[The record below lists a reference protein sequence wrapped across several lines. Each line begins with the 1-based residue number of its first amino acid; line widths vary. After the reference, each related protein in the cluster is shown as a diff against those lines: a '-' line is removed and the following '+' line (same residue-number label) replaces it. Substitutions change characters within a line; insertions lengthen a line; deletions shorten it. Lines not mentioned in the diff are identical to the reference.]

1 LAEIDYSKQN
11 AIFDQAILR
20 NSSIAISGAS
30 NLTDFMLIYLAG
42 LGIGNVTLFNSGEG
56 GFLKKDYSIINKIN
70 SDVHLEIINSSFE
83 PCLMAKTAAII
94 DFSNNA
100 EQKKQILSYAA
111 RNNTRLFLNAS
122 SSQIESIYNPS
133 QLDSMMWK
141 PDTSSSS
148 LYFSSA
154 IISAIAL
161 DETRKALLKIQ
172 GDDCKSKKLYFSPL
186 NKERFIEKQSL
197 IDKITER
204 QMPKARRALIIGAGG
219 IGTYVALNLAL
230 SGIPI
235 EIWDGDNIENTNLNR
250 QVLYYESIGKNK
262 ALTLKQRLES
272 ITNAEIIAN
281 PCFFENKYAKSGYS
295 AIFSCVDS
303 WPARKMLNKYALDNN
318 TPLIDAGVGAF
329 TARLDVFNRNTCL
342 ECRRGIVAENPSA
355 GMFAG
360 ALGLPSHSSEGG
372 CASLQESN
380 VVMCNAFIGAMAV
393 SEFYAMQFS
402 KENAGKQLLYF
413 SKKAFD
419 EKVSLLGIER
429 QCSCDDKGCKCHKGV
444 V

>member
-1 LAEIDYSKQN
+1 MAEIDYSKQN
-11 AIFDQAILR
+11 AIFDRAVLR

-30 NLTDFMLIYLAG
+30 NMADFMLIYLAG
-42 LGIGNVTLFNSGEG
+42 LGIGNVMLFNNGEG
-56 GFLKKDYSIINKIN
+56 GFLKKDYSIIKKIN
-70 SDVHLEIINSSFE
+70 SDVNLEIINSPFE
-83 PCLMAKTAAII
+83 QCLMAKSGAII
-94 DFSNNA
+94 DFSNSA
-100 EQKKQILSYAA
+100 EQKKQILNYAA
-111 RNNTRLFLNAS
+111 KTNTRLFLSAS

-133 QLDSMMWK
+133 MLDSVMWK
-141 PDTSSSS
+141 PAISSSS

-154 IISAIAL
+154 IIAAIAL
-161 DETRKALLKIQ
+161 DESRKALLLIS
-172 GDDCKSKKLYFSPL
+172 GDDCKRKKLCFSPL
-186 NKERFIEKQSL
+186 NKERFIERQTL
-197 IDKITER
+197 LDKITEH
-204 QMPKARRALIIGAGG
+204 QMPKTPRALVIGAGG

-262 ALTLKQRLES
+262 AVTLKQRLES
-272 ITNAEIIAN
+272 ITNADIIAN
-281 PCFFENKYAKSGYS
+281 PYFFEKKHAKSGYS

-318 TPLIDAGVGAF
+318 IPLIDAGVGAF
-329 TARLDVFNRNTCL
+329 TARLDVFNKNTCL
-342 ECRRGIVAENPSA
+342 ECRRGIVAETPPA
-355 GMFAG
+355 
-360 ALGLPSHSSEGG
+360 GG
-372 CASLQESN
+372 CTSLQESN

-413 SKKAFD
+413 SKKALD
-419 EKVSLLGIER
+419 EKVSLPGIER
-429 QCSCDDKGCKCHKGV
+429 QCSCEEKGCKCHKGV

>member
-1 LAEIDYSKQN
+1 MAEIDYSKQN
-11 AIFDQAILR
+11 AIFDQAVLR

-30 NLTDFMLIYLAG
+30 NLTDFMLIYIAG
-42 LGIGNVTLFNSGEG
+42 LGIGNIILFNNGEG
-56 GFLKKDYSIINKIN
+56 GFLKKDYSIIDKIN
-70 SDVHLEIINSSFE
+70 SDVNLEIINSSFE
-83 PCLMAKTAAII
+83 PCLMARTGVII
-94 DFSNNA
+94 DFSNNS
-100 EQKKQILSYAA
+100 EQKKQILTYAA
-111 RNNTRLFLNAS
+111 RNNTRLFISAS
-122 SSQIESIYNPS
+122 SSQIETIYNPS
-133 QLDSMMWK
+133 QLDSMMRK
-141 PDTSSSS
+141 PDNSSSS

-154 IISAIAL
+154 IMSAIAL
-161 DETRKALLKIQ
+161 DETRKALLKIP

-186 NKERFIEKQSL
+186 NSERFIEKQTIL
-197 IDKITER
+197 DKIIER
-204 QMPKARRALIIGAGG
+204 SMPKACRALIIGAGG

-262 ALTLKQRLES
+262 AVTLKQRLES
-272 ITNAEIIAN
+272 ITNADIIAS
-281 PCFFENKYAKSGYS
+281 PYFFEEKQAHSENYS

-303 WPARKMLNKYALDNN
+303 WPARKMLNKYALN
-318 TPLIDAGVGAF
+318 TNLPLIDAGVGAF

-342 ECRRGIVAENPSA
+342 ECRRGIVTETPSA
-355 GMFAG
+355 
-360 ALGLPSHSSEGG
+360 GG

-413 SKKAFD
+413 SKKAVD
-419 EKVSLLGIER
+419 EKVSLLEIER
-429 QCSCDDKGCKCHKGV
+429 QCSCKDKGCKCHKGV